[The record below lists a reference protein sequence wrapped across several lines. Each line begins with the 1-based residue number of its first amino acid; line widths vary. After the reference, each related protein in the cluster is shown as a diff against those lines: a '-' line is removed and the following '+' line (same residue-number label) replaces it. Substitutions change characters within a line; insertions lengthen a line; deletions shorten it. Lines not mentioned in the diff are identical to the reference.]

1 MHSNFIS
8 FSNLT
13 CFIFSSNCVVSLAN
27 ANSELDSGP
36 LLLLRKKCVEAT
48 FIICTMHYVQCNVHL
63 CDRVNERNINIF
75 FFFHFRLTSM
85 HSFHV
90 IRSHTHTSTSLFLIC
105 SICSAFG
112 WRGKTKAYTQHTN
125 KIKRNRRYMMS
136 QCQSLQYALGIC
148 AICFLLNGISS
159 TEDIVRVRNGI
170 WGSYR
175 TRR

>member
-1 MHSNFIS
+1 MCGSDFHY
-8 FSNLT
+8 LH
-13 CFIFSSNCVVSLAN
+13 N
-27 ANSELDSGP
+27 ALCS
-36 LLLLRKKCVEAT
+36 
-48 FIICTMHYVQCNVHL
+48 VQCSVQCSFVRPCQRAKYQH
-63 CDRVNERNINIF
+63 F

-125 KIKRNRRYMMS
+125 KTKQNRRYMMS
-136 QCQSLQYALGIC
+136 QCHSLQYALGIC

-159 TEDIVRVRNGI
+159 TEDIVQVQYATASKAAIEPEGKK
-170 WGSYR
+170 SF
-175 TRR
+175 